1 MNIIYFI
8 HILFMIQIT
17 NMIYDITGI
26 PDGVLAQ
33 IKIQFNYLH

>member
-1 MNIIYFI
+1 MNIICFI
-8 HILFMIQIT
+8 RIPSINQII

-26 PDGVLAQ
+26 PDGGQAL